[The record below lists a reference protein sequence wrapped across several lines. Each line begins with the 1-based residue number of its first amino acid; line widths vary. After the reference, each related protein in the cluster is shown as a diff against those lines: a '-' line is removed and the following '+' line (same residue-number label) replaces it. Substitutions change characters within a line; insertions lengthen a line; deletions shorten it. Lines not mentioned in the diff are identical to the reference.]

1 MCILL
6 SENYVPLLRDRLRQ
20 GFKAIFLAAT
30 IYSLPLE
37 IQAAELG
44 DDYQALT
51 PEQAQLADQMLA
63 FVNKMEAKFFNVVE
77 RFNGNAEV
85 EDREF
90 NDEKSSRRA
99 RVARGN
105 VIEKA
110 GLTNNITRSAFPP
123 FLGEPLWN
131 RYIMIDF
138 QPKTPLVGLLHIT
151 MTFRYEKGGKSS
163 VGGVMQ
169 IAPGTR
175 IEEDFAEMRAKVDA
189 VFEKYGADVAPYRET
204 NCSGPRHEAINLA
217 CSGVSFYT
225 SHPFDITEKN
235 FNHVSEI
242 FETLFDAYIEVLEKR
257 KDQEYTDEDLAA
269 QDRMRRAWFEDH
281 LFEDEFT
288 VSFVPYEAWT
298 FTHAPP
304 VVKY

>member
-6 SENYVPLLRDRLRQ
+6 SQNYVFFLRDRVRH
-20 GFKAIFLAAT
+20 GFRVFLLVT
-30 IYSLPLE
+30 SICFLPLE
-37 IQAAELG
+37 IEAAEPG

-51 PEQAQLADQMLA
+51 PEQAQLADQMVA
-63 FVNKMEAKFFNVVE
+63 FVGKMEGKFFNTVE

-90 NDEKSSRRA
+90 NDEKSSRRV
-99 RVARGN
+99 RVARGS

-110 GLTNNITRSAFPP
+110 GLTTDITHSDFPP

-131 RYIMIDF
+131 RYVMIDL

-151 MTFRYEKGGKSS
+151 MIFQYEKGGKSR

-169 IAPGTR
+169 IAPATR
-175 IEEDFAEMRAKVDA
+175 FEEDFAEMRAKVDA
-189 VFEKYGADVAPYRET
+189 VFEKYGVDVAPYRET

-225 SHPFDITEKN
+225 SDPFAITQKN
-235 FNHVSEI
+235 FNHVSGT
-242 FETLFDAYIEVLEKR
+242 FETFFDAYIEVLEKR
-257 KDQEYTDEDLAA
+257 KDQEYSDEDLAA

-288 VSFVPYEAWT
+288 VSFVSYEAWT
-298 FTHAPP
+298 FAHGPP
-304 VVKY
+304 MLKY

>member
-6 SENYVPLLRDRLRQ
+6 SECYVSVLLGRLRR
-20 GFKAIFLAAT
+20 GVKAVFLAVT
-30 IYSLPLE
+30 ICSLPL
-37 IQAAELG
+37 AADAADPG

-63 FVNKMEAKFFNVVE
+63 FVDKMEAKFFRTVE
-77 RFNGNAEV
+77 RFNGNAEFEERV
-85 EDREF
+85 FD
-90 NDEKSSRRA
+90 NEKSTRRA
-99 RVARGN
+99 RVVRGN

-110 GLTNNITRSAFPP
+110 GLTNNITRAGFPP

-131 RYIMIDF
+131 RFLMIDI
-138 QPKTPLVGLLHIT
+138 QPKTPLVGLLHAA

-163 VGGVMQ
+163 VGGVVQ
-169 IAPGTR
+169 IVPGAR

-189 VFEKYGADVAPYRET
+189 VFEKYGVDVTVYRET

-235 FNHVSEI
+235 FNHVSET
-242 FETLFDAYIEVLEKR
+242 FEALFDAYVDVLDKR
-257 KDQEYTDEDLAA
+257 KDQKFTDQDMAA

-281 LFEDEFT
+281 LFDDEFT

-304 VVKY
+304 MVKY